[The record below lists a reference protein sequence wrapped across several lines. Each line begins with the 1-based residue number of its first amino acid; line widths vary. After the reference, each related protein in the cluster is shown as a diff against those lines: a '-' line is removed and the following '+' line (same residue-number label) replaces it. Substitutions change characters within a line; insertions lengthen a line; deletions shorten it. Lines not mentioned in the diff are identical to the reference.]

1 MISTPVPKILGITT
15 SPISTGASIRASL
28 MAAMQSNSFSFGRG
42 AAAHTPV
49 GRGSTV
55 RRVHLQDPALPRL
68 LERGGAVADF
78 GWDKQGLVLSV
89 RRME

>member
-1 MISTPVPKILGITT
+1 
-15 SPISTGASIRASL
+15 
-28 MAAMQSNSFSFGRG
+28 
-42 AAAHTPV
+42 
-49 GRGSTV
+49 
-55 RRVHLQDPALPRL
+55 

>member
-1 MISTPVPKILGITT
+1 MR
-15 SPISTGASIRASL
+15 PISGIWPYPARCGAADSQQL
-28 MAAMQSNSFSFGRG
+28 WVF
-42 AAAHTPV
+42 AAHTPV

>member
-1 MISTPVPKILGITT
+1 MRPIFGIWLYFL
-15 SPISTGASIRASL
+15 RAGVADSQQL
-28 MAAMQSNSFSFGRG
+28 LVF
-42 AAAHTPV
+42 AAHTPV
-49 GRGSTV
+49 GCGSTV

>member
-1 MISTPVPKILGITT
+1 MYK
-15 SPISTGASIRASL
+15 R
-28 MAAMQSNSFSFGRG
+28 Q
-42 AAAHTPV
+42 PV

-78 GWDKQGLVLSV
+78 GVDKPVSYTHLDVYKRQV
-89 RRME
+89 